1 MTLVELK
8 VLETGNN
15 IGFGTIF
22 PKSYNLIGFRTIAMC
37 GCAPKSY
44 ILIGFRTIS
53 VCGCAPKSYNLF
65 GLERYLCVGG
75 HLNPII

>member
-22 PKSYNLIGFRTIAMC
+22 PKSYNLIGFRTIAV
-37 GCAPKSY
+37 
-44 ILIGFRTIS
+44 R
-53 VCGCAPKSYNLF
+53 GCAPKSYNLI
-65 GLERYLCVGG
+65 GLGRYLCVDMFQ
-75 HLNPII
+75 NPII